1 MDGLNRVILLGNLGT
16 DPELR
21 YTPQNTPLLTFRLA
35 TTESW
40 PDRGARDGREAR
52 EPGAPAER
60 VERTEWH
67 TVTVW
72 GARGVA
78 LSRILAKGSSVLVE
92 GSLRTSSYEKD
103 GQKRFKTEVIA
114 RDVVLA
120 GRRREAPDA
129 RSTERTLTSG
139 LEPDALPF

>member
-21 YTPQNTPLLTFRLA
+21 YTQQNTPLLSFRLA

-40 PDRGARDGREAR
+40 PDRGRDGKEPKEGR

-103 GQKRFKTEVIA
+103 GQKRYKTEVVA

-120 GRRREAPDA
+120 GRRAPEPRPTD
-129 RSTERTLTSG
+129 RTMSAPLD
-139 LEPDALPF
+139 DALPF